1 MGAAGITKGST
12 GISPMAEGAGAS
24 EGATAEGAGASE
36 GATAEGA
43 GASEGGDLAGTTAGE
58 VSGCTSLLGS
68 AGLSAALGAWGCVGG
83 GRTELLDLHSA
94 RAGAREGR

>member
-12 GISPMAEGAGAS
+12 GISPM
-24 EGATAEGAGASE
+24 AEGAGASE

-83 GRTELLDLHSA
+83 GRTELLDLHSGP
-94 RAGAREGR
+94 RRCSGRSLAHSA